1 MIYNIG
7 IVDDH
12 FITSVGIKEFVE
24 TNSNYHVTFT
34 AKSGKE
40 CLSFLKNNS
49 IDVLLLDIVLPDMDG
64 FELLNQIRNSNI
76 LCKVIIISS
85 MNDSSF
91 YYKVHQSNVDG
102 ILCKDASLKEVLDA
116 IEYVLNDRFYIQTEY
131 SEIYRN
137 AISINGN
144 DSPLS
149 KREIQ
154 VLGLIVDGLS
164 NKEISNKLC
173 ISELTVKSHVS
184 NIIEKLDVVDR
195 TQAAVVALKKNL
207 L

>member
-1 MIYNIG
+1 M
-7 IVDDH
+7 
-12 FITSVGIKEFVE
+12 
-24 TNSNYHVTFT
+24 
-34 AKSGKE
+34 
-40 CLSFLKNNS
+40 
-49 IDVLLLDIVLPDMDG
+49 
-64 FELLNQIRNSNI
+64 
-76 LCKVIIISS
+76 
-85 MNDSSF
+85 
-91 YYKVHQSNVDG
+91 
-102 ILCKDASLKEVLDA
+102 KEVLDA
-116 IEYVLNDRFYIQTEY
+116 IEYVLNDRSYIQTEY